1 MFRIV
6 IQNVPSAKI
15 HATVGLLVAHHLA
28 QNVKFRQQCG
38 CTEGDPAI
46 DDMNVVEGDW
56 MNLADISGWGFN
68 KMEGLRDLNGY
79 DRAVWLIGAL
89 QISLG
94 DGFQVLLETKGGL
107 HRA

>member
-28 QNVKFRQQCG
+28 QNVKLRQQCG

-56 MNLADISGWGFN
+56 MNLDFAGQPNWSNIVDFSMRTL
-68 KMEGLRDLNGY
+68 KK
-79 DRAVWLIGAL
+79 
-89 QISLG
+89 SLPAG
-94 DGFQVLLETKGGL
+94 TRVMLEV
-107 HRA
+107 